1 MFFGKPIPY
10 ETNPVSLGA
19 TFEPCFSFRNH
30 VASIK
35 KKCTNRLNIVKI
47 LSHKSWGLSTDTQV
61 ALYRSLIGSVI
72 DYSAFM
78 CSQLSEAL
86 LKSVQAIQNGAMRSI
101 FKMRYDAHIED
112 LCAVSNL
119 PRVEERMMDL
129 NQDYMENAII
139 SNNPLFADL
148 AMNYQRSFG
157 GGREIE
163 NKTLLCDCSHFLAEI
178 YD

>member
-1 MFFGKPIPY
+1 
-10 ETNPVSLGA
+10 
-19 TFEPCFSFRNH
+19 
-30 VASIK
+30 
-35 KKCTNRLNIVKI
+35 
-47 LSHKSWGLSTDTQV
+47 
-61 ALYRSLIGSVI
+61 
-72 DYSAFM
+72 M

-101 FKMRYDAHIED
+101 FKMRYDAHTED

-129 NQDYMENAII
+129 NQDYVENAII

-163 NKTLLCDCSHFLAEI
+163 NKTLLCDFSHFLAEI
-178 YD
+178 YDWMFLQE